1 MFAHAGGVGII
12 PWMTARLRRFFPRCL
27 VCALWLAGCS
37 GLPNRTG
44 ATQTPTAPPSTPSA
58 TPEPLAALVNG
69 EGILLA
75 DFEAEVARF
84 EAAQL
89 ARGTDLATLGSYRG
103 QVLQGLVDRRL
114 LAQGAVAEGASLT
127 EDVALAEAERLA
139 LDLGSTEALEAW
151 MADNFYT
158 LESLI
163 RGLREEML
171 AAEMV
176 ARIAEGVPAEVEQ
189 VHARHIL
196 VAGREEAEGLR
207 EEILAGEDLGELAL
221 TFSLDLSTRPAGGD
235 LGWFPRGYLTTPEV
249 ETAAFSLE
257 LGGTSEVI
265 ESSLG
270 FHIVQTLERA
280 TRPLQPDALERLQE
294 TAVETWLEARRQ
306 DSAIELLVAL

>member
-1 MFAHAGGVGII
+1 M
-12 PWMTARLRRFFPRCL
+12 PPMTGRLRRFIPGCL

-37 GLPNRTG
+37 GFPSRTG
-44 ATQTPTAPPSTPSA
+44 VAQTPTALPSTPSA
-58 TPEPLAALVNG
+58 TPEPLAARVNG

-84 EAAQL
+84 EAAQVAL
-89 ARGTDLATLGSYRG
+89 GTDLATLDDYRG

-114 LAQGAVAEGASLT
+114 LAQGAAAEGASLS
-127 EDVALAEAERLA
+127 EEAALAETQRLA

-151 MADNFYT
+151 MSENHYT

-196 VAGREEAEGLR
+196 VASREEAEGLH
-207 EEILAGEDLGELAL
+207 EEILAGADLGELAL
-221 TFSLDLSTRPAGGD
+221 TFSMDLSTRPAGGD

-257 LGGTSEVI
+257 PGMTSEVI

-280 TRPLQPDALERLQE
+280 TRPLRPDALGQLQE
-294 TAVETWLEARRQ
+294 TAVENWLEARRQ
-306 DSAIELLVAL
+306 DSTIELLIAL

>member
-1 MFAHAGGVGII
+1 
-12 PWMTARLRRFFPRCL
+12 
-27 VCALWLAGCS
+27 LAGCS
-37 GLPNRTG
+37 GFPSRTG
-44 ATQTPTAPPSTPSA
+44 ATQTPTALPSTPSA

-84 EAAQL
+84 EAAQAAL
-89 ARGTDLATLGSYRG
+89 GTDLATLGDYRG
-103 QVLQGLVDRRL
+103 QILQGLVDRRL
-114 LAQGAVAEGASLT
+114 LAQGATAEGGGLSQEA
-127 EDVALAEAERLA
+127 ALAETERLA

-151 MADNFYT
+151 MSQNHYT

-176 ARIAEGVPAEVEQ
+176 ARIAESVPAEVEQ

-196 VAGREEAEGLR
+196 VASREEAEGLH
-207 EEILAGEDLGELAL
+207 EEILAGADLGELAL

-249 ETAAFSLE
+249 ETAAFLLE
-257 LGGTSEVI
+257 PGGTSEVI
-265 ESSLG
+265 ESGLG

-294 TAVETWLEARRQ
+294 TAVENWLEARRQ
-306 DSAIELLVAL
+306 DSAIELLIAL